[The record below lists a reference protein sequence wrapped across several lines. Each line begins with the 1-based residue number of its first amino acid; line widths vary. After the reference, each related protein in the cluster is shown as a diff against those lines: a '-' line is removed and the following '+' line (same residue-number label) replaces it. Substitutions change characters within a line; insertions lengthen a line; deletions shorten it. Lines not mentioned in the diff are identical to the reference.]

1 MNQLALPPG
10 NLRNLTTYKV
20 LLMKQ
25 KSMWSCLKLDSFDV
39 EISFSKSKKA
49 IICFLKEKNIS
60 IDTPTE
66 MQIVIKS
73 KLLCLDTKFSI
84 AFHFNGEK
92 LTAIT
97 MSPDMALEGKALYS
111 RYNEIQKALEN
122 ELGHPHN
129 RSRLIMNLLDPDNR
143 LARWQ
148 SNGIK
153 IEHYLLNRFGMEET
167 INIEL

>member
-1 MNQLALPPG
+1 
-10 NLRNLTTYKV
+10 
-20 LLMKQ
+20 MKQ
-25 KSMWSCLKLDSFDV
+25 KNMWSCLKLDSFGI
-39 EISFSKSKKA
+39 EISFLKSKRE
-49 IICFLKEKNIS
+49 IINLLKEKNIS

-66 MQIVIKS
+66 MQVVIKS
-73 KLLCLDTKFSI
+73 KIFSLDVIFFI

-92 LTAIT
+92 LIAIT
-97 MSPDMALEGKALYS
+97 MSPDTALEGKALYS
-111 RYNEIQKALEN
+111 RYNIIQKALEN
-122 ELGHPHN
+122 EFGRPHN
-129 RSRLIMNLLDPDNR
+129 RSRRIMDLLDPNNR

>member
-1 MNQLALPPG
+1 
-10 NLRNLTTYKV
+10 
-20 LLMKQ
+20 MKQ
-25 KSMWSCLKLDSFDV
+25 KSMWSCLKLDSFDA
-39 EISFSKSKKA
+39 EIFFSKSKTA
-49 IICFLKEKNIS
+49 IICLLKEKNIS

-73 KLLCLDTKFSI
+73 KLLCLDTEFSI
-84 AFHFNGEK
+84 AFHFNVEK
-92 LTAIT
+92 LIAIT

-153 IEHYLLNRFGMEET
+153 IEHYLLNRFGMEEM
-167 INIEL
+167 ISIEL

>member
-1 MNQLALPPG
+1 MN
-10 NLRNLTTYKV
+10 
-20 LLMKQ
+20 Q
-25 KSMWSCLKLDSFDV
+25 KSMWSYLKMDSFDV

-49 IICFLKEKNIS
+49 IISFLKEKNIS
-60 IDTPTE
+60 LDTPTE
-66 MQIVIKS
+66 MQVVVKS
-73 KLLCLDTKFSI
+73 KMLSLDVDFFI

-92 LTAIT
+92 LIAIT
-97 MSPDMALEGKALYS
+97 MSPDMALEGSALYS

-129 RSRLIMNLLDPDNR
+129 RLQLIMNLLDPDSR

-153 IEHYLLNRFGMEET
+153 IEHYLLNRFEMEEI